1 MKNNR
6 HGRSRPSIARS
17 YKTFAHEVRRRP
29 LTPLLRELSRHAWA
43 AVEQRLTSDQPLGVV
58 QEFTLGGIARVALQ
72 HGNDHR
78 STPRRMLSL
87 EALCAA
93 YINID
98 EPGVGD
104 GNLDLSQ
111 MLARLAYE
119 QMPAQSI
126 GVEAFGRVHV
136 LATDHLPFVK
146 NGPTPEDWES
156 ALGVPLTD
164 YWRIGWILS
173 VALASNEG
181 AIAWTTL
188 ALDHVATLFAPL
200 KWDQVRPVIEQHLAQ
215 TIPQAQN
222 LARSRVYPPSPK
234 WSYSP
239 LEQRPLLDTGEE
251 LICPAP
257 HFLSA
262 QLTPTGIYYLGL
274 DHFGST
280 FGQALGDACESYVG
294 AQLDLLT
301 HAVVHREIT
310 YDKDSKKS
318 CDYIVITDECVLLIE
333 CKSGRPNIEARLG
346 NGTDSMKKISK
357 GKAQLETTAQ
367 LIKDRHT
374 SFSHIPDD
382 RPMLGLVVTLEPHYL
397 TQTLSEDILFSD
409 VLPITDATVQDLE
422 LTTAA
427 LADRVDLGERLRDRI
442 WPYPPWAPRPPD
454 LRKAVTDLA
463 ETAPRNP
470 IVEAGWDVLTDLPA
484 IELAQRNGDGSPPV
498 ASVDG
503 PWDAADVGDG
513 VLG

>member
-1 MKNNR
+1 MDVEWALSELR
-6 HGRSRPSIARS
+6 DFIELTTLRQPASGGGIVYMGDFASPVGRSSDIIAAAQVVEKILDRVIPRWRTEVPDDGKKRWARHRQAAIRAVTELERQAEIGERLGDNAPTISAGGLHPWVWEAARS
-17 YKTFAHEVRRRP
+17 LWQSGHYREAVR
-29 LTPLLRELSRHAWA
+29 
-43 AVEQRLTSDQPLGVV
+43 
-58 QEFTLGGIARVALQ
+58 
-72 HGNDHR
+72 
-78 STPRRMLSL
+78 
-87 EALCAA
+87 
-93 YINID
+93 
-98 EPGVGD
+98 
-104 GNLDLSQ
+104 
-111 MLARLAYE
+111 
-119 QMPAQSI
+119 
-126 GVEAFGRVHV
+126 
-136 LATDHLPFVK
+136 
-146 NGPTPEDWES
+146 
-156 ALGVPLTD
+156 
-164 YWRIGWILS
+164 
-173 VALASNEG
+173 
-181 AIAWTTL
+181 
-188 ALDHVATLFAPL
+188 
-200 KWDQVRPVIEQHLAQ
+200 
-215 TIPQAQN
+215 
-222 LARSRVYPPSPK
+222 
-234 WSYSP
+234 
-239 LEQRPLLDTGEE
+239 
-251 LICPAP
+251 
-257 HFLSA
+257 
-262 QLTPTGIYYLGL
+262 
-274 DHFGST
+274 
-280 FGQALGDACESYVG
+280 GDAFESYVG

-397 TQTLSEDILFSD
+397 AQTLSEDILFSD

-427 LADRVDLGERLRDRI
+427 LADRLDLGERLRDRI
-442 WPYPPWAPRPPD
+442 WPYPPWAPRPPN